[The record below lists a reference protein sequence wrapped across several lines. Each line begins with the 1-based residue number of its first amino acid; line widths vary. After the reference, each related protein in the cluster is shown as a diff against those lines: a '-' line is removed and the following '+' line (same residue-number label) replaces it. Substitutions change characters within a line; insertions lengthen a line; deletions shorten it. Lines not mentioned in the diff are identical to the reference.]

1 MSEQLRI
8 QNLVDQAKRCNAS
21 SALQKAQQLYGC
33 TSCPPKESSKKQV
46 QSESQ
51 KLTANS
57 GACAPFVREGPVPES
72 TRIARLIQNV
82 LYEETNPLNPT
93 TRFSEYVRFFP
104 TPCPP
109 PDTLS
114 YVPIPSKACPLP
126 NTPLN
131 PVLPA

>member
-8 QNLVDQAKRCNAS
+8 QNILNQAKRCNAS

-33 TSCPPKESSKKQV
+33 STCPPEKSTKQV

-51 KLTANS
+51 KVSAKVA
-57 GACAPFVREGPVPES
+57 ACPVYVREGPVPES
-72 TRIARLIQNV
+72 TRIARVIQNV
-82 LYEETNPLNPT
+82 LYEETNPMNPT

-114 YVPIPSKACPLP
+114 YVPVPSKACPLP